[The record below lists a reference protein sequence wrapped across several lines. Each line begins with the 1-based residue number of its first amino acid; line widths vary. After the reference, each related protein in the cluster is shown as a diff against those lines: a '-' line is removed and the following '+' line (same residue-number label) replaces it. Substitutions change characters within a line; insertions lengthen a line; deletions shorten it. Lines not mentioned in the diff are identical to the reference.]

1 MRKLG
6 CAVAMSAVVLIVAP
20 SSADDRRW
28 PGSRPL
34 PPPEIREIFASGNP
48 GNISEAMVCA
58 PTGWKII
65 GGGARVN
72 FNGAGG
78 LLTASY
84 PEGNCWIARS
94 KAHEIPDQQ
103 RVEAMAIAIRDESN
117 RWDVVIDTQTSGKD
131 SHPTVQAR
139 LRPGYVLTGGGARAN
154 WTGAGSLLTASFPAT
169 SEIWEAR
176 AKDHGVSDPSTVTA
190 YVIGIRARK
199 GSQPTN
205 QIFTSQSSVK
215 SHPSGSVYL
224 DEGWKLAGG
233 GARVNWSGAGSL
245 LFTSIRD
252 QNGWRAIAKD
262 HKYPS
267 PASVS
272 AFAIGVKF

>member
-1 MRKLG
+1 MKKLA
-6 CAVAMSAVVLIVAP
+6 CVLAMLTVIFVVVP
-20 SSADDRRW
+20 SSAEERRR
-28 PGSRPL
+28 PAPRPL
-34 PPPEIREIFASGNP
+34 PQPEIREVFQSGKS
-48 GNISEAMVCA
+48 GDISEAMACVPA
-58 PTGWKII
+58 GWKIV
-65 GGGARVN
+65 GGGARVE

-94 KAHEIPDQQ
+94 KAHEISDQQ
-103 RVEAMAIAIRDESN
+103 RVEAMAVAIRDESN
-117 RWDVVIDTQTSGKD
+117 RWDVVIDTQTSGKE

-169 SEIWEAR
+169 NEVWEAR

-190 YVIGIRARK
+190 YVIGIRARN

-205 QIFTSQSSVK
+205 QIFTSQSGVK
-215 SHPSGSVYL
+215 SHPSESVYL
-224 DEGWKLAGG
+224 EDGWRLTGG

-245 LFTSIRD
+245 LFASTKGDNS
-252 QNGWRAIAKD
+252 WRAIAKD

-267 PASVS
+267 PASISV
-272 AFAIGVKF
+272 FAIGMKF